1 MKRFTPTE
9 QSKLIFSNEPA
20 SFTLAKPFMKWA
32 GGKGQLIKVFRD
44 FYPAELKNGLINT
57 YYEPFLGGGAVFF
70 DVAQQYSIQSAY
82 LYDINQEL
90 ILTWQV
96 IQQNVYQLIE
106 TLDSF
111 QKRYEKLNEEE
122 QSKFYYDVRDDFNRD
137 LHKTNYSKYNDDW
150 ILRAAQIIFLNRT
163 CFNGLFRLN
172 QKGEFNVPAGRY
184 KNPKILDERNL
195 VNVSKLLEIA
205 EIKHAGFAEV
215 EHNIKR
221 NSFVYFDPP
230 YRPIS
235 KTSDFTAYSK
245 FKFEDLEQRHLA
257 DVFHR
262 LHNKG
267 IKLMLSNSD
276 PKNHDPNDNFF
287 DEIYKDFNISRVPA
301 RRMINSK
308 PEKRDAIN
316 EIIVTNY

>member
-44 FYPAELKNGLINT
+44 FYPAELKNGLIST

-70 DVAQQYSIQSAY
+70 DVAQQYNIQSAY

-122 QSKFYYDVRDDFNRD
+122 QSKF
-137 LHKTNYSKYNDDW
+137 
-150 ILRAAQIIFLNRT
+150 
-163 CFNGLFRLN
+163 
-172 QKGEFNVPAGRY
+172 
-184 KNPKILDERNL
+184 
-195 VNVSKLLEIA
+195 
-205 EIKHAGFAEV
+205 
-215 EHNIKR
+215 
-221 NSFVYFDPP
+221 
-230 YRPIS
+230 
-235 KTSDFTAYSK
+235 
-245 FKFEDLEQRHLA
+245 
-257 DVFHR
+257 
-262 LHNKG
+262 
-267 IKLMLSNSD
+267 
-276 PKNHDPNDNFF
+276 
-287 DEIYKDFNISRVPA
+287 
-301 RRMINSK
+301 
-308 PEKRDAIN
+308 
-316 EIIVTNY
+316 